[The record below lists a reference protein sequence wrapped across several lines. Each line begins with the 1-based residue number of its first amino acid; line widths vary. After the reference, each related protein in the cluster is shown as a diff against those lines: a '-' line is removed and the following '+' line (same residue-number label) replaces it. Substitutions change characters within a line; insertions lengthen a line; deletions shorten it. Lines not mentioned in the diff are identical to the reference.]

1 MSGEVLGGP
10 VPHAVQGRG
19 WVARHTRSILAIM
32 LALMIAGGFSA
43 VLLPTGLFPVVQFP
57 RVVVN
62 VDAGARPADQ
72 TALLVTIPMEQAT
85 RRVLGVLGVRSTTS
99 RGSAEVSLDFAW
111 GTDMAAV
118 AVQVDAAVAQTLP
131 SLPAGSS
138 YRVRRMDPTVFPVIA
153 YSMLSKDV
161 SPVAQRDIA
170 QYQIAPLLTAVPGV
184 SYVGVQGGE
193 VQEVEVLVDPH
204 RLAARGLALSDVAA
218 ALGKANVLNV
228 VGQMQDHS
236 KLLLLTLDNT
246 ARRAE
251 QVRNTV
257 VRGGPGGVVR
267 VGDVAEVGDGV
278 VPQWT
283 RVSEDGRPAVQ
294 FQVYQQPDGNTV
306 AIAAA
311 VRKALAA
318 YQPLLPAGV
327 TLANWYDQSTL
338 VTDSAGS
345 VRDAILIGLGL
356 AGLVLLAFLRSLRV
370 TLVAMLAVPA
380 TLATT
385 VLLLFALG
393 MTFNIMTLGGI
404 AAAVGLVIDDVI
416 TMIEHL
422 ARRAGA
428 SGAEGGPGGGED
440 VVLAAGREFLPP
452 LTGSSMAT
460 LLVFLPLA
468 FLSGVTGAFFKAL
481 SLTMAAAL
489 VISYGLTALAVPVL
503 TRLIVDFKRWK
514 DPGEGP
520 EGRVG
525 RAHRW
530 LLERLFGRPWL
541 LALGLA
547 PLLVLG
553 WFAFS
558 HVGSGFMPK
567 MDEGGFVLDFRSPPG
582 TSLDETSREL
592 GQVEAILHAT
602 PEIETYSTRVG
613 AGLGGGLS
621 EPNTGDFFVR
631 LKAGPR
637 RPIETVMAEVQDKAN
652 QSVPGL
658 RIATAQL
665 MEDLIGDLTAV
676 PQPIEVKLYANDPAA
691 LAPAARKLA
700 AAIAKVQGVVSVQ
713 DGIVIAG
720 DGLNIQVD
728 PARAAIEGVDAQF
741 VSDALQSYLAG
752 TVATQMPQATKLV
765 GVRVWLPPEQRQY
778 DDQLADLPIRAP
790 DGHVFALGRVAQVS
804 AAPGQAEITRE
815 NLQPMIPITARLQG
829 ASLGA
834 AVAEMKTVLDQ
845 QGMLPPGV
853 RYELGG
859 LYAQQQIA
867 FAGLARVFAAA
878 LVAEFVLL
886 LFLYERFWI
895 PLIVLGA
902 SALSTTAVFAGLWL
916 TGIELNITAI
926 MGMTMI
932 IGIGTEM
939 AIFLVSEYV
948 DLSREMP
955 PRQALLEAA
964 RNRFRPIAM
973 TTLAAILTLMP
984 LALAIGAGSGM
995 QQPLAVAIISGLL
1008 AQFPLVLLAMPVLI
1022 GLTLPRQGRLH
1033 GEQAAAP

>member
-1 MSGEVLGGP
+1 MSGGVLHGP
-10 VPHAVQGRG
+10 APAEAPATPRKGF
-19 WVARHTRSILAIM
+19 VAQHLRSILAIM
-32 LALMIAGGFSA
+32 LALTLAGGFST

-62 VDAGARPADQ
+62 LDAGARPADQ
-72 TALLVTIPMEQAT
+72 TALLVTIPLEQAT

-111 GTDMAAV
+111 GTDMVAAS
-118 AVQVDAAVAQTLP
+118 VQVDAAVAQVLP
-131 SLPAGSS
+131 SLPPGSS

-153 YSMLSKDV
+153 YSMLSGTV
-161 SPVAQRDIA
+161 GTVAQRDIV
-170 QYQIAPLLTAVPGV
+170 QYQIVPLLTAIPGV
-184 SYVGVQGGE
+184 AYVGLQGGD
-193 VQEVEVLVDPH
+193 VQEVQVLVDPH

-218 ALGKANVLNV
+218 ALGRANVLTV
-228 VGQMQDHS
+228 VGQMQDHL

-246 ARRAE
+246 AR
-251 QVRNTV
+251 QVEHIRDTV
-257 VRGGPGGVVR
+257 VQGGPGGLVR
-267 VGDVAEVGDGV
+267 VGDVADVRDGV
-278 VPQWT
+278 VQQWT
-283 RVSEDGRPAVQ
+283 RVTEDGRPAVQ
-294 FQVYQQPDGNTV
+294 FQVYQQLDGNTV

-311 VRKALAA
+311 VRTALAA
-318 YQPLLPAGV
+318 YQAQLPAGV

-338 VTDSAGS
+338 VTDSATS

-356 AGLVLLAFLRSLRV
+356 AGLVLLAFLRSFRV
-370 TLVAMLAVPA
+370 TLVAMLVVPA

-385 VLLLFALG
+385 ALLLFALG

-428 SGAEGGPGGGED
+428 AGAGDD

-514 DPGEGP
+514 DPGAGP

-525 RAHRW
+525 RGHRW
-530 LLERLFGRPWL
+530 LLESLFRRPWL
-541 LALGLA
+541 LAFGIV

-558 HVGSGFMPK
+558 NVGSGFMPK
-567 MDEGGFVLDFRSPPG
+567 MDEGGFVLDFKSAPG
-582 TSLDETSREL
+582 TSLSETARQL
-592 GQVEAILHAT
+592 AQVEAILHAT
-602 PEIETYSTRVG
+602 PEVETYSTRVG

-621 EPNTGDFFVR
+621 EPNSGDFFVR
-631 LKAGPR
+631 LKSGPR
-637 RPIETVMAEVQDKAN
+637 RPIETVMAEVQGKVDG
-652 QSVPGL
+652 SVPGL
-658 RIATAQL
+658 RVATAQL

-676 PQPIEVKLYANDPAA
+676 PQPIEVKVYSTDPAA

-700 AAIAKVQGVVSVQ
+700 AAIAKVPGVVSVQ

-720 DGLNIQVD
+720 DGLTIQVD
-728 PARAAIEGVDAQF
+728 PARAAMEGVNAQL
-741 VSDALQSYLAG
+741 VSDALQGYLAG
-752 TVATQMPQATKLV
+752 TVATQMPQATKQV
-765 GVRVWLPPEQRQY
+765 GVRIWLPPGLRQY
-778 DDQLADLPIRAP
+778 DDQLADLPVRAP
-790 DGHVFALGRVAQVS
+790 DGHVFALGRVAQVMP
-804 AAPGQAEITRE
+804 APGQAEITRE
-815 NLQPMIPITARLQG
+815 NLQPMVPITARLQG

-834 AVAEMKTVLDQ
+834 AVASVKTVLDQ
-845 QGMLPPGV
+845 PGMLPASV

-867 FAGLARVFAAA
+867 FAGLARVFVAA

-902 SALSTTAVFAGLWL
+902 SVLSTTAVFAGLWA

-939 AIFLVSEYV
+939 AIFLVSEWV

-995 QQPLAVAIISGLL
+995 QQPLAIAIISGLL

-1022 GLTLPRQGRLH
+1022 GLTLPRDEVPRK
-1033 GEQAAAP
+1033 EQAVAA

>member
-1 MSGEVLGGP
+1 
-10 VPHAVQGRG
+10 
-19 WVARHTRSILAIM
+19 
-32 LALMIAGGFSA
+32 
-43 VLLPTGLFPVVQFP
+43 
-57 RVVVN
+57 
-62 VDAGARPADQ
+62 
-72 TALLVTIPMEQAT
+72 
-85 RRVLGVLGVRSTTS
+85 
-99 RGSAEVSLDFAW
+99 
-111 GTDMAAV
+111 MA
-118 AVQVDAAVAQTLP
+118 
-131 SLPAGSS
+131 S
-138 YRVRRMDPTVFPVIA
+138 
-153 YSMLSKDV
+153 
-161 SPVAQRDIA
+161 
-170 QYQIAPLLTAVPGV
+170 
-184 SYVGVQGGE
+184 
-193 VQEVEVLVDPH
+193 
-204 RLAARGLALSDVAA
+204 
-218 ALGKANVLNV
+218 ALGKGNVLTV
-228 VGQMQDHS
+228 VGRMQDRS
-236 KLLLLTLDNT
+236 KLLLLAVDNT
-246 ARRAE
+246 TRQLE

-257 VRGGPGGVVR
+257 VQGSAGSQGGTGGIVR
-267 VGDVAEVGDGV
+267 VGDVAEISDGV

-311 VRKALAA
+311 MRQALAA
-318 YQPLLPAGV
+318 FQPQLPAGI

-356 AGLVLLAFLRSLRV
+356 AGLVLFAFLRSLRV
-370 TLVAMLAVPA
+370 TLVAMLVVPA

-428 SGAEGGPGGGED
+428 SAAGGGAD

-452 LTGSSMAT
+452 LTGSSLAT

-489 VISYGLTALAVPVL
+489 IISYALTALAVPVL
-503 TRLIVDFKRWK
+503 TRLIVDFRRWK

-525 RAHRW
+525 SAHRW
-530 LLERLFGRPWL
+530 LLGHLFGRPWL
-541 LALGLA
+541 LALGLL
-547 PLLVLG
+547 PVLALG
-553 WFAFS
+553 GFAFS

-567 MDEGGFVLDFRSPPG
+567 MDEGGFVLDFRSAPG
-582 TSLDETSREL
+582 TSLSETSREL
-592 GQVEAILHAT
+592 AQVESILRAT

-631 LKAGPR
+631 LKTGPR
-637 RPIETVMAEVQDKAN
+637 RPIEAVMAEVQGKADRD
-652 QSVPGL
+652 VPGL

-676 PQPIEVKLYANDPAA
+676 PQPIEVKLYANGPGA

-700 AAIAKVQGVVSVQ
+700 GAISKVSGVVSVQ

-720 DGLNIQVD
+720 DGLNIQID
-728 PARAAIEGVDAQF
+728 PARAAIEGVDTQF

-752 TVATQMPQATKLV
+752 IVASQMPQATKQV
-765 GVRVWLPPEQRQY
+765 GVRVWLPPEKRQF
-778 DDQLADLPIRAP
+778 DDQLAELPIRAP
-790 DGHVFALGRVAQVS
+790 DGHVFALGRVAQLS
-804 AAPGQAEITRE
+804 PAPGQAEFTRE

-829 ASLGA
+829 ISLGT
-834 AVAEMKTVLDQ
+834 AVAGVKAVLDQ
-845 QGMLPPGV
+845 PGMLPAGV

-867 FAGLARVFAAA
+867 FAGLTRVFIAA

-886 LFLYERFWI
+886 LFLYERIWI
-895 PLIVLGA
+895 PVIVLGA

-939 AIFLVSEYV
+939 AIFLVSEFF

-955 PRQALLEAA
+955 PRRALLEAA

-973 TTLAAILTLMP
+973 TTLAAILTLLP

-995 QQPLAVAIISGLL
+995 QQPLAIAIISGLL
-1008 AQFPLVLLAMPVLI
+1008 LQFPLVLLAMPVLI
-1022 GLTLPRQGRLH
+1022 GLTLPRENNRM
-1033 GEQAAAP
+1033 PT